1 MDMQLP
7 MTKARLERGDAA
19 ARAGVALI
27 LAAALAAS
35 GVHAAENVE
44 RDDTAAASR
53 ADADAAARAKAE
65 RDRDDAE
72 AKRGKSER
80 DAAKQQQEK
89 SELDAKLAEAQ
100 KRLEKAAGEVAQL
113 S

>member
-7 MTKARLERGDAA
+7 MTKTTLERGDAA

-35 GVHAAENVE
+35 SVHAAENVE
-44 RDDTAAASR
+44 RDDTAAAR
-53 ADADAAARAKAE
+53 ADADAARAKAD

-72 AKRGKSER
+72 AKKDKSER
-80 DAAKQQQEK
+80 DREAAKQRQEK
-89 SELDAKLAEAQ
+89 AELDAKLADAQ
-100 KRLEKAAGEVAQL
+100 KRLEKAAGE
-113 S
+113 